1 MTDKWS
7 CLVCFSPGIENSLV
21 VRSPSAAWG
30 HGRNWTFSNCKLQL
44 TSKLHAW
51 NQGAPSF
58 PLGCLNSKP
67 SPYFSFQTRLPFW
80 FCYFCQQHLDSSK
93 NRAWNSLLTL
103 PWLAPPPSPLVWTL
117 KQLLSVPTTWQF
129 ILINTA
135 PVKWLKG
142 KCLYSLPSQRLGTP
156 YGKGW
161 GLSLCWMPHKADLQ
175 KLQRYLF
182 INSINRHLVSLHS
195 EHSAQHLHSGALGSV
210 SLHSIKGR
218 AGGSPENSASAG
230 LIYSL
235 DHLRWTGN
243 WDLFPPKK
251 EVYWEAPHL
260 PLPPKETSE
269 KRNIRC

>member
-1 MTDKWS
+1 MAETEPSQTASYSWRPNSTHETKVLHPSRWDVWTPNQVPTFPFK
-7 CLVCFSPGIENSLV
+7 PGFPSDFAISVSSTWILPRIEPEIHSW
-21 VRSPSAAWG
+21 R
-30 HGRNWTFSNCKLQL
+30 
-44 TSKLHAW
+44 
-51 NQGAPSF
+51 
-58 PLGCLNSKP
+58 
-67 SPYFSFQTRLPFW
+67 
-80 FCYFCQQHLDSSK
+80 
-93 NRAWNSLLTL
+93 L

-142 KCLYSLPSQRLGTP
+142 KCIYSLPSQRLGTP

-218 AGGSPENSASAG
+218 AGGSTENSASAG